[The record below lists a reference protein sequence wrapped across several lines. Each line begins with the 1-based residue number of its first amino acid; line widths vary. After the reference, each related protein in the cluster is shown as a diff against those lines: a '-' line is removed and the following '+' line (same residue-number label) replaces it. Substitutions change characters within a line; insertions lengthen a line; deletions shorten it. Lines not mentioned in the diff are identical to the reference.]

1 MAGHEVYLHGQILG
15 THIGTEVAPL
25 LKDFYRNKTVDLSSL
40 FYWCVNM
47 ALTARILKSLFIKR
61 DKIIYR
67 G

>member
-40 FYWCVNM
+40 FFDSEEN
-47 ALTARILKSLFIKR
+47 TE
-61 DKIIYR
+61 DKIK
-67 G
+67 